1 VTWTDLDRPPLS
13 AIRLQRDLVED
24 GFDLRVVAR
33 TASTNADLVAAA
45 ATGAAEGTVL
55 VAESQEAGR
64 GRLGRTWTSPPRAG
78 LTVSVLLRPAAAD
91 GWLPLLTGFALALAL
106 RDHAGLDAT
115 VKWPNDVVV
124 AGPDGVERKLAG
136 ILAEVAADGAVVI
149 GVGVNVT
156 TRADE
161 FAGVVPGS
169 SEPTSLALAGARVT
183 DRETVLK
190 TFLRSLSRAYASW
203 RSDPASIAPLYR
215 QVSATL
221 GRQVRIEL
229 PDGTGVTGTA
239 RDVDAAGRLVVE
251 AGDGTRTAYAAGDVV
266 HLQVAA
272 RDAGEGLP

>member
-1 VTWTDLDRPPLS
+1 MTWSDLDRPPLS
-13 AIRLQRDLVED
+13 AARLRRDLAEN
-24 GFDLRVVAR
+24 GFDVRIVAR
-33 TASTNADLVAAA
+33 TASTNADLVVEA

-78 LTVSVLLRPAAAD
+78 LTVSVLLRPTAPD
-91 GWLPLLTGFALALAL
+91 GWLPLLTGFALAVAL
-106 RDHAGLDAT
+106 REQVGLEAV

-124 AGPDGVERKLAG
+124 AGSDGVERKLAG
-136 ILAEVAADGAVVI
+136 ILAEVAPDGAVVI

-161 FAGVVPGS
+161 FVGLPPGS

-190 TFLRSLSRAYASW
+190 AFLRSFSRAYASW

-221 GRQVRIEL
+221 GRQVRLEL
-229 PDGTGVTGTA
+229 PGSSSVTGTA
-239 RDVDAAGRLVVE
+239 QDVDAAGRLVVE
-251 AGDGTRTAYAAGDVV
+251 DADGTRTAYAAGDVV
-266 HLQVAA
+266 HLQVT
-272 RDAGEGLP
+272 